1 MATTLDEVMTKLNEV
16 SADLKEWKEW
26 KAQEDKRR
34 EIEEEEARIY
44 EEESV
49 KEFNKWKAARD
60 AELKADAEA
69 EEAMKKAML

>member
-34 EIEEEEARIY
+34 EIEKEEARIY

-49 KEFNKWKAARD
+49 REFNKWKAARD

-69 EEAMKKAML
+69 EEAIKKAML

>member
-34 EIEEEEARIY
+34 EIEKEEARIY